1 MKKIHLFEFTCG
13 CGGSFLEVTA
23 AATCPILNILPD
35 MRLPKDCLRLLSLAT
50 AASFVAVSLEAD
62 ETSLVEDSSGEV
74 AGGEA
79 T

>member
-1 MKKIHLFEFTCG
+1 M
-13 CGGSFLEVTA
+13 TA

-35 MRLPKDCLRLLSLAT
+35 MRLPKDCLRLSLAT
-50 AASFVAVSLEAD
+50 AAASLVAVSLEAD